1 MPLIRG
7 TGGQSATAERY
18 TTAASGPKMPSPV
31 RKSKCYSNVLVLV
44 LVGRS
49 TR

>member
-18 TTAASGPKMPSPV
+18 IAAANGLKMPSPQ
-31 RKSKCYSNVLVLV
+31 
-44 LVGRS
+44 
-49 TR
+49 